1 MRIIAGKYRSRIIKS
16 LSGDNTRPTTD
27 KVKEA
32 LFNTIGPYF
41 EDVNLLDLFAGSGNI
56 GFEALSRGMKSV
68 IFVDNSFPATMI
80 IKKNAQNLNVSDQV
94 KIIKSDYKTAL
105 KRFINIYKF
114 DYVYIDPPYKCDYIE
129 KVIQDLNTY
138 NLLNTNALV
147 IIETLKENNYQDE
160 YDDIIKLKEVVYG
173 ISKLIYYNKKEEKR

>member
-68 IFVDNSFPATMI
+68 VFVDNSFPATMI
-80 IKKNAQNLNVSDQV
+80 IKENAQSLNVSDQV
-94 KIIKSDYKTAL
+94 KIIKADYKTAL
-105 KRFINIYKF
+105 KRFVDVYKF
-114 DYVYIDPPYKCDYIE
+114 DYVYIDPPYKSDFIE
-129 KVIQDLNTY
+129 SIINDLNTKA
-138 NLLNTNALV
+138 LLNANALI
-147 IIETLKENNYQDE
+147 IIETLKENNYQDR
-160 YDDIIKLKEVVYG
+160 YDDIIKTKEVVYG
-173 ISKLIYYNKKEEKR
+173 ISKLIYYKKEEKR